1 MSKTKGGAK
10 ALALAVGFTV
20 LAGGYGLNPVY
31 AADTTSVSINSG
43 SVNFSYSTYDFVGTI
58 NNGSATVNNSD
69 IAAALNGQAI
79 TGVTSLK
86 VDNVTIDET
95 TVTVGSDGTA
105 LADGSLTIGANNT
118 WTSEKGIVASKATF
132 GANINNQTTIA
143 DGVIT
148 SSDGSEYNKTVI
160 NKGIISSN
168 AADINTNLNAS
179 FDFNYSGIS
188 STVTN
193 QQQHTEFKQGVQSFS
208 SKVMKDTDLI
218 VSQEI
223 AYDQTNGGSIVGTV
237 ATVNTVTQ
245 NKDGFKVASIAT
257 GNNSAFDFKTDTG
270 VATFTNA
277 TDKTTTIDGDTVTIG
292 GEEGKQT
299 IIAGDEITTNTL
311 KVENIVLGGTIKDK
325 DGNDVANNGGKLT
338 ISSDGSMSAAS
349 GNFTVSEKGA
359 VHSVVAAAD
368 ADEGGK
374 TSFETTTTGGTLQ
387 FEKADTSTSS
397 VSVSE
402 GSASMKVGE
411 NGVTVTDTQITEK
424 VGDDTNTTTVTT
436 TNSSFEVKG
445 KDDKGFSVDTTTGAT
460 TFTGNSTHYGSGTQ
474 ETTVIDGN
482 KITTGSITT
491 DQLIITGKGEANGEG
506 TGTITL
512 AGDGSIKSN
521 IKENDKETTFNTD
534 VEGTHTTVTS
544 KGVDESTSTTKS
556 DVTASG
562 VTTEVESGDK
572 SSLVQQA
579 VDKNESTIKNGAATS
594 QSTQTV
600 EKSTTNI
607 TNGQSGDDKKESSF
621 TQDTTSIGGVVT
633 NGDVSVSQKLDAA
646 AGSITNTVTSVDA
659 DNNKVQSNVVQTTD
673 GLEINDKVDGG
684 ESKNKTLVTA
694 TDVSI
699 TDTREGRNDERI
711 SLSQLGNLNDLD
723 SELSNREEYTSN
735 KTAVGAINAE
745 AQVRRE
751 EVARLDRRIDDVN
764 ERVDKVGAM
773 AAAIASLKSMGYD
786 PQAPSEFSV
795 GLGQYKGETGVALGF
810 FHYPNKN
817 FMINVSLSTSGGETM
832 GGVGATWRFGYKS
845 PQKLLNEQRAAQAKK
860 ELAAAEKYRVA
871 AQLAKEAQERAEYA
885 AKLARQAQVSA
896 DNAKAAADATQAKIA
911 D

>member
-31 AADTTSVSINSG
+31 AADTTSVNINSG
-43 SVNFSYSTYDFVGTI
+43 SVNCTYDSYSFVGTI
-58 NNGSATVNNSD
+58 TNGSATIQNSD

-86 VDNVTIDET
+86 VDKVTIDDT
-95 TVTVGSDGTA
+95 TVIVGENGTA
-105 LADGSLTIGANNT
+105 LADGSLKIGINNT
-118 WTSEKGIVASKATF
+118 WTSDEGIVASKATF
-132 GANINNQTTIA
+132 GANTSDRTTIA

-148 SSDGSEYNKTVI
+148 SSSSENNKTVI
-160 NKGIISSN
+160 DKGTISSK
-168 AADINTNLNAS
+168 AADTDTNINAS
-179 FDFNYSGIS
+179 FDLNYSGIS
-188 STVTN
+188 SKVTN
-193 QQQHTEFKQGVQSFS
+193 QTQHTDFAQGAQSFS
-208 SKVMKDTDLI
+208 SKVMNGENLL

-223 AYDQTNGGSIVGTV
+223 AYNQTDGGSIVGTV

-245 NKDGFKVASIAT
+245 NKYGFKVASIAT
-257 GNNSAFDFKTDTG
+257 DNNKSAFDFNTTTG
-270 VATFTNA
+270 IATFTNA
-277 TDKTTTIDGDTVTIG
+277 AEKTTTIDGDTVTIG
-292 GEEGKQT
+292 SGEKKT
-299 IIAGDEITTNTL
+299 VIDGDKITTNTL
-311 KVENIVLGGTIKDK
+311 EVENIVLGGTIK
-325 DGNDVANNGGKLT
+325 NNKGEESEDGGKLT
-338 ISSDGSMSAAS
+338 IRSDGSMSAAS
-349 GNFTVSEKGA
+349 GNFTVSKEGA
-359 VHSVVAAAD
+359 VHSVVGATDAA
-368 ADEGGK
+368 EGGK

-402 GSASMKVGE
+402 GSASMKVGD
-411 NGVTVTDTQITEK
+411 NGVTVTDKQITEK

-436 TNSSFEVKG
+436 TNSSFAVKG
-445 KDDKGFSVDTTTGAT
+445 NTYKGFSVDTNSGAT
-460 TFTGNSTHYGSGTQ
+460 TFTGHSETFNGGSAT
-474 ETTVIDGN
+474 TTVINGN

-521 IKENDKETTFNTD
+521 IKENNKETTFNTD
-534 VEGTHTTVTS
+534 VDGTHTTVTS
-544 KGVDESTSTTKS
+544 GGADGNSTSTTKS

-562 VTTEVESGDK
+562 VTTEVTRGENES
-572 SSLVQQA
+572 SQVQQA
-579 VDKNESTIKNGAATS
+579 VDKNESTIKNGDAESTS
-594 QSTQTV
+594 IQRV
-600 EKSTTNI
+600 DKNETTIKTGEGN
-607 TNGQSGDDKKESSF
+607 NGSSF

-646 AGSITNTVTSVDA
+646 GNGSITNTVTGVKD
-659 DNNKVQSNVVQTTD
+659 DKTVQSNVVQTTD
-673 GLEINDKVDGG
+673 GLEINDKVDGADE

-860 ELAAAEKYRVA
+860 ELAAAEKYRAA